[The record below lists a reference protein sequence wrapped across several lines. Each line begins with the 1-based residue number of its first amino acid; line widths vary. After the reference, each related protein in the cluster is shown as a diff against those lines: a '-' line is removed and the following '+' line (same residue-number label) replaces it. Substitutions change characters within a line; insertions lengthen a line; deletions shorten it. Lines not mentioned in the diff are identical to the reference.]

1 MKAVP
6 RLIMLTCLVSA
17 VAISA
22 FADIGDELK
31 YAFRISDNALLQGK
45 LPFVVDAIEVPALM
59 QKIEKAP
66 EFAAELAAI
75 ADVGANVVC
84 FDLEGLSADGKTLAP
99 DTAVKIDK
107 MLEHINWR
115 RLGAMCKLFGADAPK
130 DPAYREAAAKAAAAG
145 LKNAR
150 RVLFWIDGP
159 GAEAAVKAFRQ
170 EAPELV
176 IAAEKGGDI
185 DVVTQPPA
193 AKPLRPT
200 MLAGAPPAPE
210 LLGSVHCVLPGTEE
224 SRKALDAAVADP
236 AESKPWTPDN
246 STLSEQERKEGFVS
260 LFDGKT
266 LDGWWVLGEKKEGF
280 KVNDGA
286 IEWAALGGKGLYTRD
301 RYDNFTLRLDWKINK
316 KGNSG
321 IYLRA
326 PRQGRQSKIGM
337 EFQLQGDSGTTI
349 TNQTTAA
356 VYDVVPPRVNAAKP
370 EGEWN
375 SVEITLNGSKMK
387 AVLNGQ
393 VVQDLNLDENEEL
406 KPRLRRGFI
415 GLQDHACYVAF
426 RNIRIKKL

>member
-6 RLIMLTCLVSA
+6 CLMMLTCLASA

-22 FADIGDELK
+22 FADIGDEIK
-31 YAFRISDNALLQGK
+31 DAFRMNDNALLRGK
-45 LPFVVDAIEVPALM
+45 LPIIVDAIEAPALM
-59 QKIEKAP
+59 QKIEKMP
-66 EFAAELAAI
+66 ELIAALAAI

-84 FDLEGLSADGKTLAP
+84 FDLAGVSADGKTLAP
-99 DTAVKIDK
+99 DTAAKIDK
-107 MLEHINWR
+107 MIEQINWR
-115 RLGAMCKLFGADAPK
+115 RMGAMCKLFSADAPR
-130 DPAYREAAAKAAAAG
+130 DAAYREAAAKAAAAA
-145 LKNAR
+145 LKNAK

-159 GAEAAVKAFRQ
+159 DAEAAVKAFRQ
-170 EAPELV
+170 EAPGLV

-193 AKPLRPT
+193 AKPAKPV
-200 MLAGAPPAPE
+200 MLAGAIPSPE
-210 LLGSVHCVLPGTEE
+210 LRASVHFVLPGSE
-224 SRKALDAAVADP
+224 KNFQALDAAKADP

-246 STLSEQERKEGFVS
+246 SMLSEQERAEGFTS

-280 KVNDGA
+280 KVKDGA
-286 IEWAALGGKGLYTRD
+286 IEWAGLGGKGLYTRD
-301 RYDNFTLRLDWKINK
+301 RYANFTLRLDWKINK

-326 PRQGRQSKIGM
+326 PREGRQSKIGM
-337 EFQLQGDSGTTI
+337 EFQLQGDSGTAI
-349 TNQTTAA
+349 TNQTTGA

-375 SVEITLNGSKMK
+375 SVEITLNGPKMK
-387 AVLNGQ
+387 AVLNGD
-393 VVQDLNLDENEEL
+393 VIQDLNLDENEEL
-406 KPRLRRGFI
+406 KARLRCGFI